1 MEVSLSS
8 LVERFEPSSAP
19 FELVAGPFPC
29 SVVSVRGREGISELF
44 AFDVVLGAPVDAPV
58 FEAGTLGQPAQLT
71 IHLDQGPPRVVQGIA
86 SRVRRVSTR
95 FALHPGSAATH
106 AYRVR
111 IVPVMW
117 LLTRRTNS
125 RIFQDTS
132 VPDIVTKILGE
143 HGVAFRLNLVA
154 TYVTRGYCVQY
165 QETDYAFVTRILA
178 EEGIFFTFAP
188 PSSLLG
194 GGVVAAAASAI
205 GEVAS
210 AAGLGEAAGMLG
222 ITETVVLGDSA
233 ASYTAL
239 GAAAVPGA
247 DLPLSEIVP
256 LGSMAVQVTASIGPP
271 SPRLLFRAGE
281 GVGAPDHVR
290 DFELGRSVE
299 PRAVRMR
306 DYDFRRPLYDIDAKA
321 TVADALSVS
330 VDLTSAGSAGGLGF
344 GVAVNAALDAG
355 AGALTS
361 AGAAL
366 GGASA
371 PSANELAQVYVHHG
385 EYDVP
390 DFDGRRAAIVLEQ
403 ARRKA
408 VRGKGVGFWAQMSAG
423 HTFVLDEHPSD
434 ALNRPYV
441 VWRVEHEGHVSDR
454 SGATG
459 EGAPVYKNRFTCTFA
474 EVAVRPRRPA
484 PRVCQAMETAVV
496 VGPAGEEIHTDAFG
510 RVKVQFPWDLD
521 GKGDDKSSCWIR
533 VSQPWAGA
541 GCGFQFV
548 PRVGSEV
555 VVGFVG
561 GDPDRPMIVGCVT
574 NATQPPN
581 DVLPVRKARSS
592 IRTRSYPGGGG
603 WNEIAFEDDAGQEA
617 VVVRAQRD
625 LSEEVLHDRTLAVGN
640 DHVETVAQD
649 RRLTVGGSCTDVVKE
664 AHRITVGTDRIVD
677 VQGTEQVKIAGPQTV
692 RVDDDQ
698 TTQVFGDQTIEV
710 IGDRAVR
717 LSGDLTEQVH
727 HDRTSYVFGEESRV
741 VWRDARQ
748 AYGQACGISVA
759 TDLAVVVGSYANP
772 GTARTTVNG
781 DARAV
786 VSGRTELTLGTS
798 LVLRVGHKNRIFID
812 DDGVRIE
819 APAVRFVAD
828 TFDASTTKA
837 QLTLNGGAKLVA
849 KTVTVASPDGGSLAL
864 ASDAKLQG
872 ASVQLGS
879 KGSAQLAA
887 SQKAKDA
894 ATDLDTVSITLFDR
908 RGQIIDGAPYE
919 VSCQGYFDEGTASGG
934 IVKVPKIPGVEK
946 CQLRWSRLL
955 ADRKTEM
962 DGATEDLPHYEFE
975 MDVFVA
981 FDAPDADQNL
991 LRKLHNM
998 GHQGKPDQAV
1008 SSFFAA
1014 RGTYDGPATL
1024 AGIQGDAE
1032 SRHDALK
1039 PIAIDT
1045 TEDA

>member
-1 MEVSLSS
+1 
-8 LVERFEPSSAP
+8 
-19 FELVAGPFPC
+19 
-29 SVVSVRGREGISELF
+29 
-44 AFDVVLGAPVDAPV
+44 
-58 FEAGTLGQPAQLT
+58 
-71 IHLDQGPPRVVQGIA
+71 
-86 SRVRRVSTR
+86 
-95 FALHPGSAATH
+95 
-106 AYRVR
+106 
-111 IVPVMW
+111 
-117 LLTRRTNS
+117 
-125 RIFQDTS
+125 
-132 VPDIVTKILGE
+132 
-143 HGVAFRLNLVA
+143 
-154 TYVTRGYCVQY
+154 
-165 QETDYAFVTRILA
+165 
-178 EEGIFFTFAP
+178 
-188 PSSLLG
+188 
-194 GGVVAAAASAI
+194 
-205 GEVAS
+205 
-210 AAGLGEAAGMLG
+210 
-222 ITETVVLGDSA
+222 
-233 ASYTAL
+233 
-239 GAAAVPGA
+239 
-247 DLPLSEIVP
+247 
-256 LGSMAVQVTASIGPP
+256 
-271 SPRLLFRAGE
+271 
-281 GVGAPDHVR
+281 
-290 DFELGRSVE
+290 
-299 PRAVRMR
+299 
-306 DYDFRRPLYDIDAKA
+306 
-321 TVADALSVS
+321 
-330 VDLTSAGSAGGLGF
+330 
-344 GVAVNAALDAG
+344 
-355 AGALTS
+355 
-361 AGAAL
+361 
-366 GGASA
+366 
-371 PSANELAQVYVHHG
+371 
-385 EYDVP
+385 
-390 DFDGRRAAIVLEQ
+390 
-403 ARRKA
+403 
-408 VRGKGVGFWAQMSAG
+408 
-423 HTFVLDEHPSD
+423 
-434 ALNRPYV
+434 
-441 VWRVEHEGHVSDR
+441 
-454 SGATG
+454 
-459 EGAPVYKNRFTCTFA
+459 
-474 EVAVRPRRPA
+474 
-484 PRVCQAMETAVV
+484 METAVV

-541 GCGFQFV
+541 GCGFQFI

-561 GDPDRPMIVGCVT
+561 GDPDRPMVVGSVT

-581 DVLPVRKARSS
+581 DPLPVRKARSS

-640 DHVETVAQD
+640 DHVETVVRD
-649 RRLTVGGSCTDVVKE
+649 RRLTFGGSCTDVVTG
-664 AHRITVGTDRIVD
+664 AHRITVGADRIVD
-677 VQGTEQVKIAGPQTV
+677 VQGEERVKIAGPQTV

-759 TDLAVVVGSYANP
+759 TDLAVVVGSAANP
-772 GTARTTVNG
+772 GTSRTTVNG
-781 DARAV
+781 DAKGI

-798 LVLRVGHKNRIFID
+798 LVLRVGHKNRIIIY

-894 ATDLDTVSITLFDR
+894 ASDLDTVSITLFDR
-908 RGQIIDGAPYE
+908 RGKVIDGAPYE

-955 ADRKTEM
+955 ADRKKEM
-962 DGATEDLPHYEFE
+962 DGATEDLPLYEFE

-998 GHQGKPDQAV
+998 GHPGTPERAAR
-1008 SSFFAA
+1008 SFYAA

-1032 SRHDALK
+1032 RRHDALK